1 MCVTQNPCERSVWIE
16 NLPRPCVRLT
26 NYWELF
32 EEKKNR
38 IKSNIFYVIKRWYE
52 ASFSKKITNL
62 ARTAEQK
69 FQASE
74 TCEMYDMMKSVIW
87 PGQWLCPVFGVFADL
102 FLQSQP
108 GLSTIT
114 NLFECHPLPHSLF
127 ISLFSFIRKL
137 TRSRYVSTNAEITHR
152 LRSSRKYDSLD
163 ECILLQLH
171 NRSRCDYAR
180 STEKQRENKNANNKF
195 MKSTSAAI
203 CGESDEN
210 RTGDVIVGND
220 NDIVN
225 KQVERRITTG
235 TESSWMWRSIVLYF
249 I

>member
-1 MCVTQNPCERSVWIE
+1 MWNKWYGEVSHLTWSMVISSV
-16 NLPRPCVRLT
+16 
-26 NYWELF
+26 F
-32 EEKKNR
+32 EKK
-38 IKSNIFYVIKRWYE
+38 
-52 ASFSKKITNL
+52 
-62 ARTAEQK
+62 
-69 FQASE
+69 
-74 TCEMYDMMKSVIW
+74 
-87 PGQWLCPVFGVFADL
+87 

-114 NLFECHPLPHSLF
+114 NLFELPHSLF

-163 ECILLQLH
+163 ECIVLQLH

-180 STEKQRENKNANNKF
+180 STEKQRENKKANNKF
-195 MKSTSAAI
+195 MESTSAAI

-210 RTGDVIVGND
+210 RTGDVIVGS
-220 NDIVN
+220 DIVN
-225 KQVERRITTG
+225 KQVVRGITTG
-235 TESSWMWRSIVLYF
+235 TKSSWMWRSIVLYF